1 MKMINKRRVAIISA
15 SLAIIIFLFFKT
27 FSVFAFHNP
36 QELLKD
42 PDQKISSLYY
52 DSEENNNEQLVAF
65 RKLTGITTLSKIH
78 IKDNGNFTIKYDSK
92 ILSGKLNIYVVD
104 KNNNI
109 IKEISSNNSGS
120 MVINSNGNYDFSIK
134 IYAKNA
140 KGTIELKIIP
150 QDNLDIKYNNEI
162 SDS

>member
-15 SLAIIIFLFFKT
+15 SLAIIIFLCFKT
-27 FSVFAFHNP
+27 LSVFAFHNP

-78 IKDNGNFTIKYDSK
+78 IKNNDNFTLKYNSK

-104 KNNNI
+104 KDNNI

-134 IYAKNA
+134 IYAKYA
-140 KGTIELKIIP
+140 KGTIELKISP
-150 QDNLDIKYNNEI
+150 KDNLDIKYNNEI
-162 SDS
+162 PNS

>member
-15 SLAIIIFLFFKT
+15 ILAIIIFLCFKT
-27 FSVFAFHNP
+27 FTAFAFHNP

-42 PDQKISSLYY
+42 TDQKISALYY
-52 DSEENNNEQLVAF
+52 DSEQNNNEQLIAF

-78 IKDNGNFTIKYDSK
+78 VKDNGNFTIKYNSK

-104 KNNNI
+104 KDNNI

-120 MVINSNGNYDFSIK
+120 MLLNSNGNHDFSIK
-134 IYAKNA
+134 ICAKNA

-150 QDNLDIKYNNEI
+150 NDNLDIIYNNKI
-162 SDS
+162 PNS

>member
-27 FSVFAFHNP
+27 FSVFVFHNP

>member
-15 SLAIIIFLFFKT
+15 ILAIIIFLFFKT
-27 FSVFAFHNP
+27 FSAFAFHNP

-42 PDQKISSLYY
+42 HNQKISALYY

-78 IKDNGNFTIKYDSK
+78 IKDNGNFTIKYDST

-104 KNNNI
+104 KYNNI

-120 MVINSNGNYDFSIK
+120 IVINSNGNYDFSIK
-134 IYAKNA
+134 LYAKNA

-150 QDNLDIKYNNEI
+150 EDNLDIKYNNKL
-162 SDS
+162 SNP